1 MQAFHR
7 MSAVFD
13 DPNLI
18 GSAGLVPVMR
28 LAERAGLNELLR
40 ERLSVPSAHAG
51 GKAACVVAG
60 MLAGAD
66 SIDDLDVLRHGGMAK
81 VFTGVRAPSTLGTF
95 LRSFRFGHVRQLD
108 AVASRVVAGL
118 AGVSP
123 RLLAGATDPQGLAF
137 VDIDDTIREVHGY
150 QKQGVAYGYSGVKG
164 LNAQLA
170 VLSSPTCAPVIA
182 ASRLR
187 RGNAVSGHGAQ
198 RLILDAVATARGA
211 GVTGQVM
218 VRADSGYYRQDVVAA
233 AVAAKAWFSVT
244 VRMNPAVTT
253 AIAGIPDN
261 AWTTI
266 RYPNAI
272 WDDEQHRWVS
282 EAEVAETTFVAFS
295 SHPIK
300 RQVPSVSWCAG
311 SSGSTPPRRRA
322 RTSRTSCSRCG
333 ATTGSSPTPP
343 SPRSPRTGG
352 PPACGGD
359 PPRPRHR
366 RTGHRRA
373 EERTLGPRP
382 VGNVHRQRRLADPG
396 LHRVQRPARG
406 RSGRLR
412 PARQS
417 EVGHPAHPPHHDPG
431 PDRLHSPRTRAAPA
445 DRLALG
451 PRLGRPLD
459 HRHTLTTRPEEPRR
473 TTPTWKSRT
482 DRPPIPH
489 ASTAPTHQSASGI
502 KRRNLEE

>member
-1 MQAFHR
+1 

-123 RLLAGATDPQGLAF
+123 RLLAGTRGLAF

-244 VRMNPAVTT
+244 VRTNPAVTT

-300 RQVPSVSWCAG
+300 RQAPCRLVV
-311 SSGSTPPRRRA
+311 RRVKRLNPA
-322 RTSRTSCSRCG
+322 
-333 ATTGSSPTPP
+333 AMQ
-343 SPRSPRTGG
+343 G
-352 PPACGGD
+352 PHQQD
-359 PPRPRHR
+359 ELFTMWRHHGFV
-366 RTGHRRA
+366 T
-373 EERTLGPRP
+373 
-382 VGNVHRQRRLADPG
+382 N
-396 LHRVQRPARG
+396 
-406 RSGRLR
+406 S
-412 PARQS
+412 
-417 EVGHPAHPPHHDPG
+417 
-431 PDRLHSPRTRAAPA
+431 
-445 DRLALG
+445 
-451 PRLGRPLD
+451 
-459 HRHTLTTRPEEPRR
+459 TLTTIAADETHRDHAIVEQVIAELKNGPLAHFPSGTFTANAAWLTLACIAFNVLRAAGAAASVRHAKARWATLR
-473 TTPTWKSRT
+473 THLIT
-482 DRPPIPH
+482 IPARI
-489 ASTAPTHQSASGI
+489 ASTGRRLVLHLPTDWPWAPAWEDLWTTATP
-502 KRRNLEE
+502 